1 MKAAVLSKL
10 FHGAVCA
17 LLLGAIFPVAALGQ
31 RRWGNRQHRG
41 RIVVYNYQ
49 RPYVV
54 YQRRPYFS
62 YQSYAYGYPQGYY
75 GTQYSTYGSSQ
86 PYYTNRYYSYRY
98 SQPYFA
104 NRYSYAWANPTYSY
118 DESWYRQRHRR
129 NGLRIG
135 IRLR

>member
-1 MKAAVLSKL
+1 MKATVLSKL

-17 LLLGAIFPVAALGQ
+17 LILSAIFPVAALGQ
-31 RRWGNRQHRG
+31 RRWENRQHGG

-54 YQRRPYFS
+54 YQRRPHFS

-75 GTQYSTYGSSQ
+75 GTRSSTYSSSQ

-118 DESWYRQRHRR
+118 DESSYRQRHRR
-129 NGLRIG
+129 NGLQIG